1 MRGVGH
7 SVSSMRGVDIRRGK
21 VHKSLIFSCNLNGKM
36 SMQVGGMAGVIA
48 SCAARVHSG
57 EDGVAGEQNT
67 FTVCDKQ
74 LVEIIEIA
82 ALLRDY

>member
-1 MRGVGH
+1 
-7 SVSSMRGVDIRRGK
+7 
-21 VHKSLIFSCNLNGKM
+21 M
-36 SMQVGGMAGVIA
+36 SMQVGGLQLAGVIA

-67 FTVCDKQ
+67 FTVCDKH
-74 LVEIIEIA
+74 LVEIA